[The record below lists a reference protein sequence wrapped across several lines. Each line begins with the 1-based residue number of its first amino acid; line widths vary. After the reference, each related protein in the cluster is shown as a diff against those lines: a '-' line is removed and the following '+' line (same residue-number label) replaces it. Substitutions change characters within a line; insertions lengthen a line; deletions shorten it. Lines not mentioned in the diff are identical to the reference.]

1 MKSTR
6 TMKLLGPFS
15 GTGFPAVWNRCGW
28 EPVGML
34 TRNSRPGLTLIEVLI
49 ALTMTLIVL
58 GAMMTAF
65 QVVSKRMQSGRAV
78 IEVSNRLR
86 SVETILRND
95 LEGITVE
102 ARPYLTSLPPGFLQ
116 IVEGPRRDKL
126 EANDLANSAMGDI
139 DDVISMTVQSN
150 RMFRGRLQD
159 GSTIESPLAEV
170 VWFTTW
176 NSAVPQPGFLE
187 SVDLRR
193 RLLLIVPPNFPSY
206 PVLRQS
212 LNWQGVRDFF
222 RNNDISA
229 RIEPVSQNQF
239 NIIANTLEDLAVRKN
254 RFGHLPPFAVGYGG
268 SPASPALDLSRPD
281 QGFPNAIHAA
291 MLFDF
296 STERDIVLTDV
307 VGFDI
312 KVYSPNAVVKR
323 DPSGRYVLNP
333 HDLGYA
339 RDDDTGYPGG
349 VDPQP
354 FGAFVDLGDA
364 AGDLVLPGVWFN
376 GLPLNQS
383 FLGGMVS
390 TWPGGGI
397 TNTYDTWT
405 PVYES
410 DGINQDASQGGWR
423 ALRIDTFVNGLDDDG
438 ANGVDDAGERETMPP
453 YSYPIRGIE
462 IQLRAAEKL
471 TKQIQQLTI
480 RHSFLPE

>member
-1 MKSTR
+1 VNFTR
-6 TMKLLGPFS
+6 MNNPLRVH
-15 GTGFPAVWNRCGW
+15 TGFDIQSGFCWWNSER
-28 EPVGML
+28 VL
-34 TRNSRPGLTLIEVLI
+34 RLSRNSRSGLTLIEVLI

-86 SVETILRND
+86 SVETILRSD

-102 ARPYLTSLPPGFLQ
+102 ARPYLNNLPPGFLQ
-116 IVEGPRRDKL
+116 IIEGPRRDGDRL
-126 EANDLANSAMGDI
+126 RANDFANSAMGDI

-150 RMFRGRLQD
+150 RMFRGRLQN
-159 GSTIESPLAEV
+159 GLTIESPLAEV

-176 NSAVPQPGFLE
+176 NRDIPQPGFLE

-193 RLLLIVPPNFPSY
+193 RLLLILPRSFPGY
-206 PVLRQS
+206 PVLGQS
-212 LNWQGVRDFF
+212 LNWQGVREFF
-222 RNNDISA
+222 RNNDVSA
-229 RIEPVSQNQF
+229 RIEAVNQNQF

-254 RFGHLPPFAVGYGG
+254 RFGHLPAFAVSYGV
-268 SPASPALDLSRPD
+268 SPALDLNRPD
-281 QGFPNAIHAA
+281 QGFPNAIHAG

-296 STERDIVLTDV
+296 STDRDIVLTDV

-323 DPSGRYVLNP
+323 DSSGRYVLDP
-333 HDLGYA
+333 HDVGYA
-339 RDDDTGYPGG
+339 VGG
-349 VDPQP
+349 NPQQ

-364 AGDLVLPGVWFN
+364 NLENPQVPAWFS
-376 GLPLNQS
+376 GRPSELS
-383 FLGGMVS
+383 FLRNENS
-390 TWPGGGI
+390 TWPDGGI
-397 TNTYDTWT
+397 ANTYDTWT

-410 DGINQDASQGGWR
+410 DGINQDARQGGWR
-423 ALRIDTFVNGLDDDG
+423 AERIDTFVNGLDDDD

-453 YSYPIRGIE
+453 YPHPIRGIE
-462 IQLRAAEKL
+462 IQIRSAEKL

-480 RHSFLPE
+480 RHSFLRD